1 MKLIKFIFFLCLF
14 LECFSEIKPANKL
27 PDKAPTPIKEKTNS
41 IKTTNTI
48 ATAAPT
54 DSIAANT
61 SVDSKKNVKNTQ
73 SQQSNEKKSA
83 ATLATKDS
91 DSENNPNL
99 VSLNFENADVQS
111 VIKAISKL
119 SGKNF
124 VIDSRVKGT
133 INIVSEKPIA
143 KADSYKVLEAALR
156 MQGFATIEANGV
168 IKVLPE
174 NEAKTYG
181 MKVISNK
188 NSTHGDQFLTKI
200 FVIDK
205 VPVAQITN
213 SIKPMV
219 GNNSIISTYG
229 PANCL
234 IISDYQSNMDRI
246 TSIIDSLVNT
256 SRESLTPVVIHL
268 EYVLASDAM
277 QTLQPYLNGN
287 SSSASGN
294 SGGSAVMGGAGSDN
308 ITVSVIPDNNTN
320 SLIVT
325 SSSPAKLNEIKSI
338 IRLIDVKSKDNNNNY
353 HIIYLKNADA
363 AHIAD
368 VLRTI
373 AYGQEDP
380 DLQSMNSNRYITD
393 SASMFQTIGGSA
405 GSTSSP
411 FSDSSKSS
419 GKHEGSKSSGGGSAG
434 GQDKNAAKIFIQAE
448 PTVNAL
454 IIEAPDPLY
463 RRLRHMIE
471 LLDVRRAQIMIEA
484 LIVDVNMTDA
494 GSFGIQ
500 WAAVVPGG
508 AGIASY
514 ASNTGGGVSPGA
526 ASLTQTL
533 LGGAAA
539 QKGDYKNIAG
549 LDQNIYI
556 GLVSGKTT
564 VGGKT
569 LPSVAALAD
578 MLATNSQAN
587 LLGRPTILTLDNEE
601 ANIMVGSN
609 IGIPNG
615 TYQSSANSTGGLN
628 TTYSRV
634 DLGTS
639 LKIKPLIIE
648 DGTIMLSI
656 FQEDSKVI
664 DYSPASGAGPT
675 FAKRNL
681 KTEILVSDGQM
692 IAIGGM
698 LADENNIVK
707 QGIPGLMDIPYLGW
721 LFSWQGRKHEK
732 RSMFVFLRP
741 VIVRNTYGVQAL
753 TNEKYQYIMGQEKE
767 VHAENN
773 IMLPRINGTTMDSQV
788 PWTKNPPPK
797 GQSRAQYMNDAIKN
811 DKDGII
817 DLRNVKS
824 DSKMQNKPPASET
837 VLK

>member
-14 LECFSEIKPANKL
+14 LECFSEIKPVNKL
-27 PDKAPTPIKEKTNS
+27 PDKSSTPVKEKTNAV
-41 IKTTNTI
+41 KTSTNV
-48 ATAAPT
+48 ATVATSSPT
-54 DSIAANT
+54 DS
-61 SVDSKKNVKNTQ
+61 SVKNTQ
-73 SQQSNEKKSA
+73 SQQSNEKKSTA
-83 ATLATKDS
+83 ALATKDS

-294 SGGSAVMGGAGSDN
+294 SGGSAVLGGGAGSDS

-380 DLQSMNSNRYITD
+380 DLQSMNSNRYISD
-393 SASMFQTIGGSA
+393 SSSMFQAIGGSA

-419 GKHEGSKSSGGGSAG
+419 GKHEGSKSPGGGGSS

-508 AGIASY
+508 AGLASY
-514 ASNTGGGVSPGA
+514 ASATGGGVAPGA

-533 LGGAAA
+533 MGGAAA
-539 QKGDYKNIAG
+539 QKGDYKGIAG
-549 LDQNIYI
+549 LDNNVYI
-556 GLVSGKTT
+556 GLVSGQTT
-564 VGGKT
+564 VGGKKI
-569 LPSVAALAD
+569 PSVAALAD
-578 MLATNSQAN
+578 MLATNTQAN

-601 ANIMVGSN
+601 ANIMVGNN

-628 TTYSRV
+628 TTFSRV

-648 DGTIMLSI
+648 DGTILLSI

-664 DYSPASGAGPT
+664 DYNPPSGAGPT
-675 FAKRNL
+675 FGKRNL

-698 LADENNIVK
+698 LSDENNIIK

-721 LFSWQGRKHEK
+721 LFSWQGRQHVKK
-732 RSMFVFLRP
+732 SMFVFLRP

-773 IMLPRINGTTMDSQV
+773 IMLPRINGTTMDNQV

-797 GQSRAQYMNDAIKN
+797 GQSRDQYMNDAIKN